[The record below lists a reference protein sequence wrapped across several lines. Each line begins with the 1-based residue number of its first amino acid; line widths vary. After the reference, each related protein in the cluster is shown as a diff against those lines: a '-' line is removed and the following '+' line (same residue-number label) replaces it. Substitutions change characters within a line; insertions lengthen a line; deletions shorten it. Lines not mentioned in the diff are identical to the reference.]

1 MIKLKKIKP
10 MFGGVITTADKHDED
25 VVNSIGLIDTS
36 KAGTLK
42 EYQTVLAIGP
52 DVRSGIEV
60 GQLICVNP
68 ANYIIR
74 KYAANSVKEGI
85 EKHNE
90 VVGYNFNFIE
100 INDKLCL
107 KLRDN
112 DIDYIVEE
120 YDEVAD
126 PEPIMLAKPTEK
138 SSLILPPTNLIL
150 PR

>member
-1 MIKLKKIKP
+1 MIKLKKVRP
-10 MFGGVITTADKHDED
+10 AFNGLITTAHKHEET
-25 VVNSIGLIDTS
+25 VTNSAGLIDTS

-42 EYQTVLAIGP
+42 EYQTVLAVGP
-52 DVRSGIEV
+52 DVRSGVEV

-74 KYAANSVKEGI
+74 KYDSNSVKEGV
-85 EKHNE
+85 EKHNQ
-90 VVGYNFNFIE
+90 VVGYRFSFIE
-100 INDKLCL
+100 INDQLCL

-120 YDEVAD
+120 FEEVAD